1 VGRLTPSAY
10 NLFLILLGVFVLAGF
25 LLVYRLR
32 RDVDRESPVTDD
44 DVLRDIERAYYA
56 GQMDKAEFERV
67 TAALRAKSE
76 GTARPLPVK
85 PAPPPEPAP
94 SPLGEEAA
102 SDPPGSDSAP

>member
-25 LLVYRLR
+25 FIVYRLR
-32 RDVDRESPVTDD
+32 RDVAREGPVTDD

-56 GQMDKAEFERV
+56 GQMEKAEFERV

-76 GTARPLPVK
+76 GSTRPMPVRH
-85 PAPPPEPAP
+85 ATETEPPPVPERP
-94 SPLGEEAA
+94 A
-102 SDPPGSDSAP
+102 SDDPPEVGTAP

>member
-25 LLVYRLR
+25 IIVYRLR
-32 RDVDRESPVTDD
+32 RDVARESPVTDD

-67 TAALRAKSE
+67 TAALRSKNE
-76 GTARPLPVK
+76 GSTKPVPFK
-85 PAPPPEPAP
+85 PATEPAP
-94 SPLGEEAA
+94 SPDLEGPAN
-102 SDPPGSDSAP
+102 DDLTGIPTIP